1 MTAIQ
6 NAVQKLKLQQRLSV
20 AEASLTANDLLIGE
34 CSESDIVKLLTL
46 LSSGI
51 GETTEEIIGFIN
63 AMRQNMVPLTFNE
76 TPLIDLCGTGGS
88 LAQSI

>member
-6 NAVQKLKLQQRLSV
+6 NAVQKLKLQQRLSA
-20 AEASLTANDLLIGE
+20 AEASSAANDLLIGE
-34 CSESDIVKLLTL
+34 CSESDIVTLLTL

-63 AMRQNMVPLTFNE
+63 AMRQHMVPLTFNE
-76 TPLIDLCGTGGS
+76 PH
-88 LAQSI
+88 